1 MITIN
6 ANNSYLIGNRT
17 LNSGGGEEEVIE
29 EENPVTQIEKTE
41 PELTTETIKTEDKP
55 KFSFRNVSFSESLA
69 PPR

>member
-41 PELTTETIKTEDKP
+41 PEL
-55 KFSFRNVSFSESLA
+55 NVSEEDQELISSELKKFYEYIG
-69 PPR
+69 